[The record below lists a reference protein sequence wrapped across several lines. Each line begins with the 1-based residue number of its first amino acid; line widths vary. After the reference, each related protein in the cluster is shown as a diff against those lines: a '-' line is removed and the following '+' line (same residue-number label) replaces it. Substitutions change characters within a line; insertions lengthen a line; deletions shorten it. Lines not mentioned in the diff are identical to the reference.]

1 MDALKDACRA
11 SGDYSIT
18 LIPYYAQVIAD
29 FDTADTVRQ
38 RRFESLQKLHGQ
50 LHLYKERGY
59 DAELLC
65 SLAARKAELIMKAST
80 KAEIAQLDKPKP
92 PHYDGVKFYPNP
104 YLTPE
109 EELICWCETSL
120 LAPLDNTAVQR
131 YSVPSPSVDR
141 GIQVSELLRIHQT
154 ELPVLKKKT
163 HCVNPAMLCGTI
175 DPAMR
180 LLLQI
185 CSYA

>member
-50 LHLYKERGY
+50 LHLYKKRGY

-80 KAEIAQLDKPKP
+80 KAEMAQFPAESERSLQ
-92 PHYDGVKFYPNP
+92 HRGYAV
-104 YLTPE
+104 YLAGR
-109 EELICWCETSL
+109 S
-120 LAPLDNTAVQR
+120 
-131 YSVPSPSVDR
+131 
-141 GIQVSELLRIHQT
+141 G
-154 ELPVLKKKT
+154 
-163 HCVNPAMLCGTI
+163 
-175 DPAMR
+175 
-180 LLLQI
+180 
-185 CSYA
+185 

>member
-50 LHLYKERGY
+50 LHLYKKRGY

-80 KAEIAQLDKPKP
+80 KAEMAQLDRPKP
-92 PHYDGVKFYPNP
+92 PHYDGVKFYPNR

-131 YSVPSPSVDR
+131 YMEVFR
-141 GIQVSELLRIHQT
+141 QVFPEKANWAFG
-154 ELPVLKKKT
+154 EVL
-163 HCVNPAMLCGTI
+163 
-175 DPAMR
+175 
-180 LLLQI
+180 Q
-185 CSYA
+185 

>member
-50 LHLYKERGY
+50 LHLYKKRGY

-80 KAEIAQLDKPKP
+80 
-92 PHYDGVKFYPNP
+92 NP
-104 YLTPE
+104 YRWQRCQQADS
-109 EELICWCETSL
+109 ISL
-120 LAPLDNTAVQR
+120 WHPDG
-131 YSVPSPSVDR
+131 DW
-141 GIQVSELLRIHQT
+141 
-154 ELPVLKKKT
+154 
-163 HCVNPAMLCGTI
+163 
-175 DPAMR
+175 
-180 LLLQI
+180 
-185 CSYA
+185 

>member
-50 LHLYKERGY
+50 LHLYKKRGY

-65 SLAARKAELIMKAST
+65 SLAARKAKLIMKAST
-80 KAEIAQLDKPKP
+80 KAEMAQLDRPK
-92 PHYDGVKFYPNP
+92 
-104 YLTPE
+104 TA
-109 EELICWCETSL
+109 SL
-120 LAPLDNTAVQR
+120 
-131 YSVPSPSVDR
+131 
-141 GIQVSELLRIHQT
+141 
-154 ELPVLKKKT
+154 
-163 HCVNPAMLCGTI
+163 
-175 DPAMR
+175 
-180 LLLQI
+180 
-185 CSYA
+185 

>member
-50 LHLYKERGY
+50 LHLYKKRGY

-80 KAEIAQLDKPKP
+80 KADARRPTCFLGNQENRLSHHWGKGWQQADQGAAAR
-92 PHYDGVKFYPNP
+92 H
-104 YLTPE
+104 
-109 EELICWCETSL
+109 S
-120 LAPLDNTAVQR
+120 
-131 YSVPSPSVDR
+131 
-141 GIQVSELLRIHQT
+141 
-154 ELPVLKKKT
+154 
-163 HCVNPAMLCGTI
+163 
-175 DPAMR
+175 DPD
-180 LLLQI
+180 
-185 CSYA
+185 

>member
-1 MDALKDACRA
+1 MDALKDACRT

-18 LIPYYAQVIAD
+18 LIPYYAQVIAED
-29 FDTADTVRQ
+29 GIADTVRQ

-92 PHYDGVKFYPNP
+92 PHYDGVKFSPKP

-120 LAPLDNTAVQR
+120 LAPLDSTAVRR
-131 YSVPSPSVDR
+131 YMEVFR
-141 GIQVSELLRIHQT
+141 QVFPEKANWAFG
-154 ELPVLKKKT
+154 EVL
-163 HCVNPAMLCGTI
+163 
-175 DPAMR
+175 
-180 LLLQI
+180 Q
-185 CSYA
+185 